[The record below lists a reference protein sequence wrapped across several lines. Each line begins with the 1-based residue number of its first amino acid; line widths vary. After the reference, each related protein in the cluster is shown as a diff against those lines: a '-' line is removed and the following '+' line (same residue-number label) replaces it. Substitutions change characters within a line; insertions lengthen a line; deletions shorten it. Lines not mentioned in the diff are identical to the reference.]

1 MSKSSRLFI
10 KIILIFIG
18 MLMIGYILS
27 VSIRQNMMK
36 QPEGSYMRL
45 QDALLLISAVR
56 EENREE
62 SRYIELWKTLQED
75 KESLLT
81 YGQFVEL
88 MEIIITDA
96 EDMNNMRISFDK
108 KYKEDFYFLQ
118 NDWYELFDEFLRTYG
133 MENIITPVDITI
145 LGAEADV
152 AEAGGACLETGKLLA
167 KEGIYDYQSDL
178 FQQYKY
184 QPIRAYKKGDSLLT
198 VREVIGRGLSLHNIW
213 IMEAEEKRLQ
223 VFYNNY
229 EIWFPYE
236 KAETSEREQV
246 ADFEFADGKLQSVK
260 VKSDKVNGKLLS
272 IRDGNI
278 ELEGAGKYS
287 FKEDMKLYQLYGS
300 LRECEMN
307 DLRIGYDFTD
317 FVLEDGVIC
326 AALIT
331 REEAMENIRVVIKN
345 TGFAGA
351 YHERLEFTSDT
362 AFTIRYGKYN
372 EMEEKHFNAGD
383 IVTVDMDSEYLIGER
398 LYIEPDALTGRITLL
413 SLERAQGIPSYRGKM
428 EIAKTPEGLV
438 AVNELLLEEYLYSV
452 VPSEMP
458 ASYPLEALKAQAVCA
473 RTYAYRHMS
482 RSGIAGFGA
491 HVDDSAG
498 YQVYNNI
505 AENVQT
511 TKAVKETAGR
521 LLYYGEELCGAYY
534 YSTSCGFGTDVN
546 IWKSTGTEDT
556 SYLQAIR
563 IGTDAGGYDGE
574 DMMNE
579 ETFER
584 FITGTHASD
593 YESNE
598 AWYRWKYEVDEI
610 EEAHILEILQKR
622 YDANAKLI
630 LTKNKKGEFESKPV
644 EKLGDIKDIYIEKRN
659 DGGVADELI
668 IEGTRNT
675 FKVISEHNIRYV
687 LNDGRSKVIRQ
698 DGSETASA
706 TLLPSAYMVIVTG
719 KEDDIVVGYSLIGGG
734 YGHGVGM
741 SQNGAKEM
749 AAKGFKSEDILTFF
763 YRACEVKDV
772 YQ

>member
-10 KIILIFIG
+10 KIILILIG
-18 MLMIGYILS
+18 MLIIGYILS
-27 VSIRQNMMK
+27 VSIRQNIMK

-45 QDALLLISAVR
+45 QDALLLTGAVR
-56 EENREE
+56 AENREE
-62 SRYIELWKTLQED
+62 SRYIELWKSLQED

-81 YGQFVEL
+81 YGQFMEL
-88 MEIIITDA
+88 MDIIITDA
-96 EDMNNMRISFDK
+96 EDMNNIRRSFDK

-118 NDWYELFDEFLRTYG
+118 SDWYELFDEFLRAYG
-133 MENIITPVDITI
+133 MEDIIAPVDITV
-145 LGAEADV
+145 LGVEADV
-152 AEAGGACLETGKLLA
+152 AETGEDCLETGKLLA

-178 FQQYKY
+178 FRHYKY
-184 QPIRAYKKGDSLLT
+184 QLIRAYKKDDTLLT
-198 VREVIGRGLSLHNIW
+198 VREVIGRGLSLRNVW
-213 IMEAEEKRLQ
+213 IMEAEEERLQ

-272 IRDGNI
+272 IRDGSI

-287 FKEDMKLYQLYGS
+287 FKEDMKLYRLYGS

-345 TGFAGA
+345 TGFTGA
-351 YHERLEFTSDT
+351 YHEQLELTSDV
-362 AFTIRYGKYN
+362 AFTIRYGKYD
-372 EMEEKHFNAGD
+372 ELVEKHFNAGD
-383 IVTVDMDSEYLIGER
+383 IVTVDMDSEYLIGDR
-398 LYIEPDALTGRITLL
+398 VYIEPDALTGRITLL

-511 TKAVKETAGR
+511 TKAVKETAGK

-563 IGTDAGGYDGE
+563 IGTDAGKYDGE
-574 DMMNE
+574 DMMRE

-584 FITGTHASD
+584 FITGTYASD

-598 AWYRWKYEVDEI
+598 AWYRWRYEVDAI
-610 EEAHILEILQKR
+610 EEAHILEILQNR

-630 LTKNKKGEFESKPV
+630 LTKNKNGEFESKPV

-706 TLLPSAYMVIVTG
+706 TLLPSAYMVIVTS
-719 KEDDIVVGYSLIGGG
+719 KEEDIVVGYSLIGGG

-763 YRACEVKDV
+763 YRACEVRDV

>member
-10 KIILIFIG
+10 KIILILIG
-18 MLMIGYILS
+18 MLIIGYILS
-27 VSIRQNMMK
+27 ISIRQNMMK

-45 QDALLLISAVR
+45 QDALLLTGAVR

-62 SRYIELWKTLQED
+62 SRYIELWKLLQED

-81 YGQFVEL
+81 YRQFMEL
-88 MEIIITDA
+88 VDIIITDA
-96 EDMNNMRISFDK
+96 EDMNNIRRSFDK

-118 NDWYELFDEFLRTYG
+118 NDWYELFDEFLRAYG
-133 MENIITPVDITI
+133 MEDIIAPVDITV
-145 LGAEADV
+145 LGVEADV
-152 AEAGGACLETGKLLA
+152 AETGEDCLETGKLLA

-178 FQQYKY
+178 FRQYKY
-184 QPIRAYKKGDSLLT
+184 QLIKAYKKDDTLLT
-198 VREVIGRGLSLHNIW
+198 VREVIGRGLSLRNVW
-213 IMEAEEKRLQ
+213 IMEAEEERLQ

-272 IRDGNI
+272 IRDGSI

-287 FKEDMKLYQLYGS
+287 FKEDMKLYRLYGS

-345 TGFAGA
+345 TGFTGA
-351 YHERLEFTSDT
+351 YHEQLELTSDV
-362 AFTIRYGKYN
+362 AFTIRYGKYD
-372 EMEEKHFNAGD
+372 ELVEKHFNAGD
-383 IVTVDMDSEYLIGER
+383 IVTVDMDSEYLIGDR
-398 LYIEPDALTGRITLL
+398 VYIEPDALTGRITLL

-511 TKAVKETAGR
+511 TKAVKETAGK

-563 IGTDAGGYDGE
+563 IGTDAGKYDGE
-574 DMMNE
+574 DMMSE
-579 ETFER
+579 ETFKR
-584 FITGTHASD
+584 FITGTYASD

-598 AWYRWKYEVDEI
+598 AWYRWRYEVDAI
-610 EEAHILEILQKR
+610 EEAHILEILQNR

-630 LTKNKKGEFESKPV
+630 LTKNKNGEFESKPV

-706 TLLPSAYMVIVTG
+706 TLLPSAYMVIVTS
-719 KEDDIVVGYSLIGGG
+719 KEEDIVVGYSLIGGG

-763 YRACEVKDV
+763 YRACEVRDV

>member
-10 KIILIFIG
+10 KIILILIG
-18 MLMIGYILS
+18 MLIIGYILS

-45 QDALLLISAVR
+45 QDALLLTGAVR
-56 EENREE
+56 AENREE
-62 SRYIELWKTLQED
+62 SRYIELWKSLQED

-81 YGQFVEL
+81 YGQFMEL
-88 MEIIITDA
+88 MDIIITDA
-96 EDMNNMRISFDK
+96 EDMNNIRRSFDK

-118 NDWYELFDEFLRTYG
+118 SDWYELFDEFLRAYG
-133 MENIITPVDITI
+133 MEDIIAPVDITV
-145 LGAEADV
+145 LGVEADV
-152 AEAGGACLETGKLLA
+152 AETGEDCLETGKLLA

-178 FQQYKY
+178 FRHYKY
-184 QPIRAYKKGDSLLT
+184 QLIRAYKKDDTLLT
-198 VREVIGRGLSLHNIW
+198 VREVIGRGLSLRNVW
-213 IMEAEEKRLQ
+213 IMEAEEERLQ

-272 IRDGNI
+272 IRDGSI

-287 FKEDMKLYQLYGS
+287 FKEDMKLYRLYGS

-345 TGFAGA
+345 TGFTGA
-351 YHERLEFTSDT
+351 YHEQLELTSDV
-362 AFTIRYGKYN
+362 AFTIRYGKYD
-372 EMEEKHFNAGD
+372 ELVEKHFNAGD
-383 IVTVDMDSEYLIGER
+383 IVTVDMDSEYLIGDR
-398 LYIEPDALTGRITLL
+398 VYIEPDALTGRITLL

-511 TKAVKETAGR
+511 TKAVKETAGK

-563 IGTDAGGYDGE
+563 IGTDAGKYDGE
-574 DMMNE
+574 DMMSE
-579 ETFER
+579 ETFKR
-584 FITGTHASD
+584 FITGTYASD

-598 AWYRWKYEVDEI
+598 AWYRWRYEVDAI
-610 EEAHILEILQKR
+610 EEAHILEILQNR

-630 LTKNKKGEFESKPV
+630 LTKNKNGEFESKPV

-706 TLLPSAYMVIVTG
+706 TLLPSAYMVIVTS
-719 KEDDIVVGYSLIGGG
+719 KEEDIVVGYSLIGGG

-763 YRACEVKDV
+763 YRACEVRDV

>member
-10 KIILIFIG
+10 KIILILIG
-18 MLMIGYILS
+18 MLIIGYILS
-27 VSIRQNMMK
+27 ISIRQNMMK

-45 QDALLLISAVR
+45 QDALLLTGAVR

-62 SRYIELWKTLQED
+62 SRYIELWKLLQED

-81 YGQFVEL
+81 YRQFMEL
-88 MEIIITDA
+88 VDIIITDA
-96 EDMNNMRISFDK
+96 EDMNNIRRSFDK

-118 NDWYELFDEFLRTYG
+118 NDWYELFDEFLRAYG
-133 MENIITPVDITI
+133 MEDIIAPVDITV
-145 LGAEADV
+145 LGVEADV
-152 AEAGGACLETGKLLA
+152 AETGEDCLETGKLLA

-178 FQQYKY
+178 FRQYKY
-184 QPIRAYKKGDSLLT
+184 QLIKAYKKDDTLLT
-198 VREVIGRGLSLHNIW
+198 VREVIGRGLSLRNVW
-213 IMEAEEKRLQ
+213 IMEAEEGRLQ

-236 KAETSEREQV
+236 KTETSEREQV

-272 IRDGNI
+272 IRDGSI

-300 LRECEMN
+300 LRECEIN

-345 TGFAGA
+345 TGFTGA
-351 YHERLEFTSDT
+351 YHEQLELTSDV
-362 AFTIRYGKYN
+362 AFTIRYGKYD
-372 EMEEKHFNAGD
+372 ELVEKHFNAGD
-383 IVTVDMDSEYLIGER
+383 IVTVDMDSEYLIGDR
-398 LYIEPDALTGRITLL
+398 VYIEPDALTGRITLL

-511 TKAVKETAGR
+511 TKAVKETAGK

-563 IGTDAGGYDGE
+563 IGTDAGKYDGE
-574 DMMNE
+574 DMMSE

-584 FITGTHASD
+584 FITDAYASD
-593 YESNE
+593 YESDE
-598 AWYRWKYEVDEI
+598 AWYRWRYEVDAI
-610 EEAHILEILQKR
+610 EEAHILEILQNR

-630 LTKNKKGEFESKPV
+630 LTKNKNGEFESKPV

-706 TLLPSAYMVIVTG
+706 TLLPSAYMVIVTS
-719 KEDDIVVGYSLIGGG
+719 KEEDIVVGYSLIGGG

>member
-10 KIILIFIG
+10 KIILILIG
-18 MLMIGYILS
+18 MLIIGYILS
-27 VSIRQNMMK
+27 ISIRQNMMK

-45 QDALLLISAVR
+45 QDALLLTGAVR

-62 SRYIELWKTLQED
+62 SRYIELWKLLQED

-81 YGQFVEL
+81 YRQFMEL
-88 MEIIITDA
+88 VDIIITDA
-96 EDMNNMRISFDK
+96 EDMNNIRRFFDK

-118 NDWYELFDEFLRTYG
+118 NDWYELFDEFLRAYG
-133 MENIITPVDITI
+133 MEDIIAPVDITV
-145 LGAEADV
+145 LGVEADV
-152 AEAGGACLETGKLLA
+152 AETGEDCLETGKLLA

-178 FQQYKY
+178 FRQYKY
-184 QPIRAYKKGDSLLT
+184 QLIKAYKKDDTLLT
-198 VREVIGRGLSLHNIW
+198 VREVIGRGLSLRNVW
-213 IMEAEEKRLQ
+213 IMEAEDKRLQ

-236 KAETSEREQV
+236 KTETSEREQV

-272 IRDGNI
+272 IRDGSI

-300 LRECEMN
+300 LRECEIN

-345 TGFAGA
+345 TGFTGA
-351 YHERLEFTSDT
+351 YHEQLELTSDV
-362 AFTIRYGKYN
+362 AFTIRYGKYD
-372 EMEEKHFNAGD
+372 ELVEKHFNAGD
-383 IVTVDMDSEYLIGER
+383 IVTVDMDSEYLIGDR
-398 LYIEPDALTGRITLL
+398 VYIEPDALTGRITLL

-511 TKAVKETAGR
+511 TKAVKETAGK

-563 IGTDAGGYDGE
+563 IGTNAGKYDGE
-574 DMMNE
+574 DMMSE

-584 FITGTHASD
+584 FITDTYASD

-598 AWYRWKYEVDEI
+598 AWYRWRYEVDAI
-610 EEAHILEILQKR
+610 EEAHILEILQNR

-630 LTKNKKGEFESKPV
+630 LTKNKNGEFESKPV

-706 TLLPSAYMVIVTG
+706 TLLPSAYMVIVTS
-719 KEDDIVVGYSLIGGG
+719 KEEDIVVGYSLIGGG

>member
-10 KIILIFIG
+10 KIILILIG
-18 MLMIGYILS
+18 MLIIGYILS
-27 VSIRQNMMK
+27 ISIRQNMMK

-45 QDALLLISAVR
+45 QDALLLTGAVR
-56 EENREE
+56 EESREE
-62 SRYIELWKTLQED
+62 SRYIELWKLLQED
-75 KESLLT
+75 KENLLT
-81 YGQFVEL
+81 YRQFMEL
-88 MEIIITDA
+88 VDIIITDA
-96 EDMNNMRISFDK
+96 EDMNNIRRSFDK

-118 NDWYELFDEFLRTYG
+118 NDWYELFDEFLRAYG
-133 MENIITPVDITI
+133 MEDIIAPVDITV
-145 LGAEADV
+145 LGVEADV
-152 AEAGGACLETGKLLA
+152 AETGEDCLGTGKLLA

-178 FQQYKY
+178 FRQYKY
-184 QPIRAYKKGDSLLT
+184 QLIRAYKKDDTLLT
-198 VREVIGRGLSLHNIW
+198 VREVIGRGLSLRNVW
-213 IMEAEEKRLQ
+213 IMEAEEERLQ

-236 KAETSEREQV
+236 KTETSEREQV

-272 IRDGNI
+272 IRDGSI

-300 LRECEMN
+300 LRECEIN

-345 TGFAGA
+345 TGFTGA
-351 YHERLEFTSDT
+351 YHEQLELTSDV
-362 AFTIRYGKYN
+362 AFTIRYGKYD
-372 EMEEKHFNAGD
+372 ELVEKHFNAGD
-383 IVTVDMDSEYLIGER
+383 IVTVDMDSEYLIGDR
-398 LYIEPDALTGRITLL
+398 VYIEPDALTGRITLL

-511 TKAVKETAGR
+511 TKAVKETAGK

-563 IGTDAGGYDGE
+563 IGTDAGKYDGE
-574 DMMNE
+574 DMMSE

-584 FITGTHASD
+584 FITDTYASD

-598 AWYRWKYEVDEI
+598 AWYRWRYEVDAI
-610 EEAHILEILQKR
+610 EEAHILEILQSR

-630 LTKNKKGEFESKPV
+630 LTKNKNGEFESKPV

-706 TLLPSAYMVIVTG
+706 TLLPSAYMVIVTS
-719 KEDDIVVGYSLIGGG
+719 KEEDIVVGYSLIGGG

>member
-10 KIILIFIG
+10 KIILILIG
-18 MLMIGYILS
+18 MLIIGYILS

-45 QDALLLISAVR
+45 QDALLLTGAVR
-56 EENREE
+56 AENREE
-62 SRYIELWKTLQED
+62 SRYIELWKSLQED

-81 YGQFVEL
+81 YGQFMEL
-88 MEIIITDA
+88 MDIIITDA
-96 EDMNNMRISFDK
+96 EDMNNIRRSFDK

-118 NDWYELFDEFLRTYG
+118 SDWYELFDEFLRAYG
-133 MENIITPVDITI
+133 MEDIIAPVDITV
-145 LGAEADV
+145 LGVEADV
-152 AEAGGACLETGKLLA
+152 AETGEDCLETGKLLA

-178 FQQYKY
+178 FRHYKY
-184 QPIRAYKKGDSLLT
+184 QLIRAYKKDDTLLT
-198 VREVIGRGLSLHNIW
+198 VREVIGRGLSLRNVW
-213 IMEAEEKRLQ
+213 IMEAEEERLQ

-287 FKEDMKLYQLYGS
+287 FKEDMKLYRLYGS

-345 TGFAGA
+345 TGFTGA
-351 YHERLEFTSDT
+351 YHEQLELTSDV
-362 AFTIRYGKYN
+362 AFTIRYGKYD
-372 EMEEKHFNAGD
+372 ELVEKHFNAGD
-383 IVTVDMDSEYLIGER
+383 IVTVDMDSEYLIGDR
-398 LYIEPDALTGRITLL
+398 VYIEPDALTGRITLL

-511 TKAVKETAGR
+511 TKAVKETAGK

-563 IGTDAGGYDGE
+563 IGTDAGKYDGE
-574 DMMNE
+574 DMMRE

-584 FITGTHASD
+584 FITGTYASD

-598 AWYRWKYEVDEI
+598 AWYRWRYEVDAI
-610 EEAHILEILQKR
+610 EEAHILEILQNR

-630 LTKNKKGEFESKPV
+630 LTKNKNGEFESKPV

-706 TLLPSAYMVIVTG
+706 TLLPSAYMVIVTS
-719 KEDDIVVGYSLIGGG
+719 KEEDIVVGYSLIGGG

-763 YRACEVKDV
+763 YRACEVRDV

>member
-10 KIILIFIG
+10 KIILILIG
-18 MLMIGYILS
+18 MLIIGYILS
-27 VSIRQNMMK
+27 ISIRQNMMK

-45 QDALLLISAVR
+45 QDALLLTGAVR

-62 SRYIELWKTLQED
+62 SRYIELWKLLQED

-81 YGQFVEL
+81 YRQFMEL
-88 MEIIITDA
+88 VDIIITDA
-96 EDMNNMRISFDK
+96 EDMNNIRRFFDK

-118 NDWYELFDEFLRTYG
+118 NDWYELFDEFLRAYG
-133 MENIITPVDITI
+133 MEDIIAPVDITV
-145 LGAEADV
+145 LGVEADV
-152 AEAGGACLETGKLLA
+152 AETGEDCLETGKLLA

-178 FQQYKY
+178 FRQYKY
-184 QPIRAYKKGDSLLT
+184 QLIKAYKKDDTLLT
-198 VREVIGRGLSLHNIW
+198 VREVIGRGLSLRNVW
-213 IMEAEEKRLQ
+213 IMEAEDKRLQ

-236 KAETSEREQV
+236 KTETSEREQV

-272 IRDGNI
+272 IRDGSI

-300 LRECEMN
+300 LRECEIN

-345 TGFAGA
+345 TGFTGA
-351 YHERLEFTSDT
+351 YHEQLELTSDV
-362 AFTIRYGKYN
+362 AFTIRYGKYD
-372 EMEEKHFNAGD
+372 ELVEKHFNAGD
-383 IVTVDMDSEYLIGER
+383 IVTVDMDSEYLIGDR
-398 LYIEPDALTGRITLL
+398 VYIEPDALTGRITLL

-511 TKAVKETAGR
+511 TKAVKETAGK

-563 IGTDAGGYDGE
+563 IGTDAGKYDGE
-574 DMMNE
+574 DMMSE

-584 FITGTHASD
+584 FITDTYASD

-598 AWYRWKYEVDEI
+598 AWYRWRYEVDTI
-610 EEAHILEILQKR
+610 EEAHILEILQNR

-630 LTKNKKGEFESKPV
+630 LTKNKNGEFESKPV

-706 TLLPSAYMVIVTG
+706 TLLPSAYMVIVTS
-719 KEDDIVVGYSLIGGG
+719 KEEDIVVGYSLIGGG

>member
-152 AEAGGACLETGKLLA
+152 AEAGGDCLETGKLLA

>member
-10 KIILIFIG
+10 KIILILIG
-18 MLMIGYILS
+18 MLIIGYILS
-27 VSIRQNMMK
+27 ISIRQNMMK

-45 QDALLLISAVR
+45 QDALLLTGAVR

-62 SRYIELWKTLQED
+62 SRYIELWKLLQED

-81 YGQFVEL
+81 YRQFMEL
-88 MEIIITDA
+88 VDIIITDA
-96 EDMNNMRISFDK
+96 EDMNNIRRSFDK

-118 NDWYELFDEFLRTYG
+118 NDWYELFDEFLRAYG
-133 MENIITPVDITI
+133 MEDIIAPVDITV
-145 LGAEADV
+145 LGVEADV
-152 AEAGGACLETGKLLA
+152 AETGEDCLETGKLLA

-178 FQQYKY
+178 FRQYKY
-184 QPIRAYKKGDSLLT
+184 QLIKAYKKDDTLLT
-198 VREVIGRGLSLHNIW
+198 VREVIGRGLSLRNVW
-213 IMEAEEKRLQ
+213 IMEAEEGRLQ

-236 KAETSEREQV
+236 KTETSEREQV

-272 IRDGNI
+272 IRDGSI

-300 LRECEMN
+300 LRECEIN

-345 TGFAGA
+345 TGFTGA
-351 YHERLEFTSDT
+351 YHEQLELTSDV
-362 AFTIRYGKYN
+362 AFTIRYGKYD
-372 EMEEKHFNAGD
+372 ELVEKHFNAGD
-383 IVTVDMDSEYLIGER
+383 IVTVDMDSEYLIGDR
-398 LYIEPDALTGRITLL
+398 VYIEPDALTGRITLL

-511 TKAVKETAGR
+511 TKAVKETAGK

-563 IGTDAGGYDGE
+563 IGTDAGKYDGE
-574 DMMNE
+574 DMMSE
-579 ETFER
+579 ETFKR
-584 FITGTHASD
+584 FITGTYASD

-598 AWYRWKYEVDEI
+598 AWYRWRYEVDAI
-610 EEAHILEILQKR
+610 EEAHILEILQNR

-630 LTKNKKGEFESKPV
+630 LTKNKNGEFESKPV

-706 TLLPSAYMVIVTG
+706 TLLPSAYMVIVTS
-719 KEDDIVVGYSLIGGG
+719 KEEDIVVGYSLIGGG